1 MQIIPLLLKEFEQ
14 ETAITQQMLERAPD
28 DQFSYKPHEKSM
40 TMQQLTTHIAEL
52 PGWVAMGFNS
62 SELDFASSPYELTV
76 INTRGEL
83 LELFNKSVQAGKAAL
98 ENASEEDLWPSWTL
112 RHGETILMTMTKY
125 ELIRHAL
132 AQTIHHRAQ
141 LGVFLRLLNIPL
153 PKTYG
158 PSADDSSF

>member
-14 ETAITQQMLERAPD
+14 ETALTRQMLERVPD
-28 DQFSYKPHEKSM
+28 DQLSYKPHEKSM
-40 TMQQLTTHIAEL
+40 TLQQLTTHIAEL
-52 PGWVAMGFNS
+52 PGWIAMGFNT
-62 SELDFASSPYELTV
+62 SELDFARTPYEMTS
-76 INTRGEL
+76 IKTSEEL
-83 LELFNKSVQAGKAAL
+83 LGLYEKSVQAGKASL
-98 ENASEEDLWPSWTL
+98 EKASEEDLWPSWTL
-112 RHGETILMTMTKY
+112 RHGDTILMTMTKY

-141 LGVFLRLLNIPL
+141 LGVFFRLLNIPL